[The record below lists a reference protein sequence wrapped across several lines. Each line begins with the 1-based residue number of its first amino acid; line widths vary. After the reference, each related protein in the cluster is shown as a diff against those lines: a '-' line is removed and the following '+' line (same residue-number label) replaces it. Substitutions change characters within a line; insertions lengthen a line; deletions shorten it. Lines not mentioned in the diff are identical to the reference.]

1 MTIAIRTSSDPAV
14 FAAALRQAVWAVDKD
29 QPITMVETMNQVIVN
44 YKRNMFT
51 GIYMMGL
58 FAGFGLALAM
68 MGVFG
73 VIAYAVARRIQEI
86 GIRIAIGAQGSDVL
100 RMVVKKGLVLSV
112 IGVGTGLVMAAPLM
126 WLRLSGDEAEL
137 IPFNQRIS
145 TFLTSALLIGFAALL
160 ASYIPARRATRVDPI
175 VALRHE

>member
-1 MTIAIRTSSDPAV
+1 
-14 FAAALRQAVWAVDKD
+14 
-29 QPITMVETMNQVIVN
+29 
-44 YKRNMFT
+44 MFT
-51 GIYMMGL
+51 VIYMMGL

-73 VIAYAVARRIQEI
+73 VIAYAVAWRIQEI
-86 GIRIAIGAQGSDVL
+86 GIRIAIGAPGSDVL
-100 RMVVKKGLVLSV
+100 RMLEEGLVLSV

-145 TFLTSALLIGFAALL
+145 TFLTGALLIGFAAL
-160 ASYIPARRATRVDPI
+160 
-175 VALRHE
+175 